1 MASKAAI
8 DEFIAQPAVAIAGA
22 SRDGKKFGNAV
33 YRDLKSKGY
42 HVFAVNPNAAIIEGD
57 PCYPSLSALPEK
69 VGGVVIITPPAV
81 CEKLVQEAAQA
92 GITRVWLQ
100 QGAESPAAVKFCQQ
114 NGMSVVTGECILMY
128 QPNAAFFHNFHRF
141 FKELVGGKP
150 K

>member
-8 DEFIAQPAVAIAGA
+8 EEFIAQPALAIAGA

-42 HVFAVNPNAAIIEGD
+42 HVFAVNPNATTIEGD
-57 PCYPSLSALPEK
+57 PCYPSLGALPEK

-81 CEKLVQEAAQA
+81 SEKLVQEAAQA

-100 QGAESPAAVKFCQQ
+100 QGAESPAAVKLCQQ
-114 NGMSVVTGECILMY
+114 NGISVVTGECILMY
-128 QPNAAFFHNFHRF
+128 QPNPAFFHNIHRF
-141 FKELVGGKP
+141 IKELVGGKP

>member
-1 MASKAAI
+1 LATKAAI
-8 DEFIAQPAVAIAGA
+8 DEFIAQPALAIAGA

-42 HVFAVNPNAAIIEGD
+42 HVFAVNPNAEAIDGD
-57 PCYPSLSALPEK
+57 PCYPSLSDLPEK

-81 CEKLVQEAAQA
+81 SEKLVQEAAQA

-114 NGMSVVTGECILMY
+114 NGISVVTGECILMY
-128 QPNAAFFHNFHRF
+128 QPNPAFFHNIHRF